1 MGATVRLGRI
11 WGVPIGLHWS
21 WFLIFGLITIS
32 LAEGYFPEEFPDLST
47 GALWALGALTSVLF
61 FSSVLLHELGHVRL
75 ALRNDVP
82 VRSVTLFLF
91 GGIAQIGREAK
102 SAGAEF
108 RIAVAGP
115 LVSLALAALF
125 GGLWL
130 LDRDIDVLAAP
141 SVWLARINLA
151 LALFNLIPGYPL
163 DGGRILRA
171 VVWHLTGSEQRANRI
186 ASTAGQVV
194 AIGFISIGVLGIL
207 AGDVGGGLW
216 LIFIGWFL
224 QNAVAA
230 TRASSALEETLRG
243 VTVQQVM
250 AIDPAVVPPSM
261 SLQQLVDERI
271 LSGGG
276 RTFVVAEDSRP
287 VGLVT
292 LKDVTTVP
300 KERWPRQ
307 PLADVMVPLS
317 KLVVVQPE
325 APLLAALQ
333 AMDDADVAQVPVARN
348 GAVVGILTR
357 DQVLRYI
364 RTRAELGM

>member
-21 WFLIFGLITIS
+21 WFLIFGLVTIS
-32 LAEGYFPEEFPDLST
+32 LAEGYFPDEYPDLSS

-91 GGIAQIGREAK
+91 GGIAQLGREAR

-108 RIAVAGP
+108 RIAIAGP

-130 LDRDIDVLAAP
+130 LDRGVDYLAAP

-163 DGGRILRA
+163 DGGRVLRA
-171 VVWHLTGSEQRANRI
+171 IVWQVTGSEQRANTI
-186 ASTAGQVV
+186 AGTAGQVV
-194 AIGFISIGVLGIL
+194 AFGFISFGVLRIL
-207 AGDVGGGLW
+207 TGDVGGGLW

-230 TRASSALEETLRG
+230 TRARSALEETLRD
-243 VTVQQVM
+243 VIVQQVM
-250 AIDPAVVPPSM
+250 LRDPAVVSPAM

-276 RTFVVAEDSRP
+276 RTFVVASDGRP

-292 LKDVTTVP
+292 LKDVTAVP
-300 KERWPRQ
+300 KERWQ
-307 PLADVMVPLS
+307 QQELDEVMVPLS
-317 KLVVVQPE
+317 QLVVVQPE
-325 APLLAALQ
+325 APLLTALQ
-333 AMDDADVAQVPVARN
+333 AMDDADVAQVPVARD

-364 RTRAELGM
+364 RTRAELGV